1 MVATLVVMTATV
13 ATPVAIPTSHKM
25 IQILAAILAVA
36 AEPTPVAEPMKSK
49 GLAVARVAQAM
60 VMVPV
65 KAQVKV

>member
-36 AEPTPVAEPMKSK
+36 AEPTPVAEPMKWK
-49 GLAVARVAQAM
+49 APVEVQVVLVM
-60 VMVPV
+60 VTVPV
-65 KAQVKV
+65 KALVKA